1 MDRRLDE
8 GDVLAR
14 EGGSVPADGDALPTE
29 GDGLGEESGV
39 SDEAVVVRASDDV
52 DGLRRLGIAAGLDSS
67 DRGYEVVLASWGA
80 FVGKEMIGGIV
91 LEQMGDMAVVNWLS
105 VKPPWRRHGVAS
117 RLYAA
122 LETEAAGRGIAELYA
137 TARTA
142 PFFRQQ
148 GFVEVAAGRRRDVLL
163 ATCPQCEQYGRTC
176 TPLPVVKRLD

>member
-14 EGGSVPADGDALPTE
+14 EGDALRT
-29 GDGLGEESGV
+29 DGHALPSASDALAEESGV
-39 SDEAVVVRASDDV
+39 FDEAVVVRTSDDI

-67 DRGYEVVLASWGA
+67 DRGYEAVLASWGA
-80 FVGKEMIGGIV
+80 FVGNEMIGGVV
-91 LEQMGDMAVVNWLS
+91 LEEMGDMAVVNWLS

-122 LETEAAGRGIAELYA
+122 LEAEAEGRGIGELYA
-137 TARTA
+137 TARA
-142 PFFRQQ
+142 ALFFRQQ

-176 TPLPVVKRLD
+176 TPLPVVKRID